1 MTRAVQWRQLLQ
13 QAAAAHCYGS
23 VVAQGESSGR
33 IQKVSFCPGFVQPC
47 VPIAYTEHHV
57 AAVWPLVT
65 MSMYIKRNRLS
76 NIYDELLVIVICALL
91 SSSPLGSTASALPSL
106 SLGQQQQHFC
116 PAGTAGTM
124 AVCFSCQ
131 AASQHWGQ
139 TIPRMDARSWCQH
152 CSQQCCIHQLNSCS
166 LLCLLS
172 LPCIEATTS
181 HEDEGEEEW
190 GATMHAPLA
199 EAPGGLHWPTLW
211 RALLLC
217 VHCPCRLTSAVTS
230 HHCALSWHTDN
241 PSEQLQFHGGYIKNV
256 TSTAIT
262 AAISSGCLPCRGT
275 CVPTASTWAWKAG
288 CCYCKWT
295 LQFVSVRK
303 LEKFMKEEKGWGT
316 GRQKTH
322 RLAGKG
328 WIQEKRRWI
337 GARFEG

>member
-1 MTRAVQWRQLLQ
+1 MCPSELFPSGIHSISASFPFSW
-13 QAAAAHCYGS
+13 AAAAAFLSCWYCRHHGCLLLLPGS
-23 VVAQGESSGR
+23 KPALRSDYSQDGC
-33 IQKVSFCPGFVQPC
+33 KV
-47 VPIAYTEHHV
+47 
-57 AAVWPLVT
+57 LV
-65 MSMYIKRNRLS
+65 S
-76 NIYDELLVIVICALL
+76 ALL
-91 SSSPLGSTASALPSL
+91 SSVLHTSAQLLQPS
-106 SLGQQQQHFC
+106 
-116 PAGTAGTM
+116 
-124 AVCFSCQ
+124 
-131 AASQHWGQ
+131 
-139 TIPRMDARSWCQH
+139 
-152 CSQQCCIHQLNSCS
+152 
-166 LLCLLS
+166 CLLS

-217 VHCPCRLTSAVTS
+217 VHCPCRLTSAVIS